1 MFCGKCGKEIA
12 DDSRFCASCG
22 CAIGNSGPAT
32 VDTTVSK
39 RKIKLKWIVWGIIL
53 LLLIVGILSDRNKPE
68 NSAAKKEQVKAE
80 SPTRKETE
88 PVSWSDAQKSLI
100 EARKAKREL
109 DKSIGDIKKEW
120 NGLKQQMKDAA
131 RGAELQDKPT
141 DVDLE
146 NSLKEIKSVV
156 KESKQAVQHAL
167 SDKDVQD
174 AVNALKA
181 ALQD

>member
-1 MFCGKCGKEIA
+1 MFCSKCGKEIA
-12 DDSRFCASCG
+12 EDSHFCASCG

-32 VDTTVSK
+32 VDATVSK
-39 RKIKLKWIVWGIIL
+39 RKIKVKWIVWGIIL

-68 NSAAKKEQVKAE
+68 NAATMKEQVKVE
-80 SPTRKETE
+80 SPTRNEMK

-120 NGLKQQMKDAA
+120 NGLKQQMKEAA
-131 RGAELQDKPT
+131 IGAQLQDKP
-141 DVDLE
+141 DDDFE
-146 NSLKEIKSVV
+146 NSLKELKSVV
-156 KESKQAVQHAL
+156 KESKQAVQQTL